1 VSIQPHATLVAPQ
14 VAPIVAKYAGKPELV
29 EQITLATRVQQ
40 NNDDA
45 LKWAIGT
52 ARLLEQV
59 RAGLRCW

>member
-1 VSIQPHATLVAPQ
+1 